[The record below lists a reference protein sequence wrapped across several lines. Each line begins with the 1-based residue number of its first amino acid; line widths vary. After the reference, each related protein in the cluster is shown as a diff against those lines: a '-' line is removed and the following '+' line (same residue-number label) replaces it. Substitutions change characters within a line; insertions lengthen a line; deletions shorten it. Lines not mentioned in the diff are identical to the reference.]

1 MAFWDEY
8 QDIGGGSWISAEEKQ
23 VMAEN
28 GIPFTVSAVVDDDE
42 NKYGPRFVV
51 KGLVPDPET
60 GEEEERQVGF
70 PKDTVESRDR
80 MLRALQGYLA
90 GDDAEPVI
98 VKIAK
103 IGRSYVLQNAAGDAE

>member
-1 MAFWDEY
+1 MSFWDEY
-8 QDIGGGSWISAEEKQ
+8 QDIGGGSWISAEEKA

-42 NKYGPRFVV
+42 NKYGERFVV

-60 GEEEERQVGF
+60 GEDAERQVGF
-70 PKDTVESRDR
+70 PKGTVESRDR
-80 MLRALQGYLA
+80 MLRQLQGYLQ
-90 GDDAEPVI
+90 GEGAEPVV

-103 IGRSYVLQNAAGDAE
+103 IGRSYVLQNAAGE